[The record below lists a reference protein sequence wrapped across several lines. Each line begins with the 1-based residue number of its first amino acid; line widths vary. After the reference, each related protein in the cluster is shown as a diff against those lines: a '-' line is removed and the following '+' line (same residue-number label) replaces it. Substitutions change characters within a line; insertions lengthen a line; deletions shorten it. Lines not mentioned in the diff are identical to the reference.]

1 MYKILES
8 LDRPLQVSI
17 TPDII
22 LNQSIVQVI
31 SMIIVILFFLTTI
44 TKTLLFIKF
53 SVSLNADTVASEQN
67 LFTLFIKCS
76 ARWIKSSLQTINLC
90 SQLGIVSKFGMK
102 QG

>member
-8 LDRPLQVSI
+8 LDQPLQVSI

-22 LNQSIVQVI
+22 INRSIVQVI

-53 SVSLNADTVASEQN
+53 SLSL
-67 LFTLFIKCS
+67 S
-76 ARWIKSSLQTINLC
+76 AAT
-90 SQLGIVSKFGMK
+90 QLHPSKIFLPCLLSVQIDG
-102 QG
+102 

>member
-53 SVSLNADTVASEQN
+53 SVSLNAVT
-67 LFTLFIKCS
+67 
-76 ARWIKSSLQTINLC
+76 
-90 SQLGIVSKFGMK
+90 QLHPSKIFLPFLLSVQMDG
-102 QG
+102 

>member
-22 LNQSIVQVI
+22 IISQSIVQVI

-53 SVSLNADTVASEQN
+53 SVSLNAVTQLHPSKIFLPCLLSV
-67 LFTLFIKCS
+67 
-76 ARWIKSSLQTINLC
+76 
-90 SQLGIVSKFGMK
+90 QLGG
-102 QG
+102 

>member
-53 SVSLNADTVASEQN
+53 SVSPNAVT
-67 LFTLFIKCS
+67 
-76 ARWIKSSLQTINLC
+76 
-90 SQLGIVSKFGMK
+90 QLHLSKIFLPCLLSVRLK
-102 QG
+102 LIAND